1 MKHCKKGRKLG
12 RKRDQKKAL
21 LKTLAVNLILNEKIK
36 TTEAKA
42 KEVRPFIE
50 KLITKSR
57 ATEISKE
64 GDDKSVSTNNLS
76 IVKSLARCLPK
87 EARKKMIKEIGPRY
101 HNRAGGYTR
110 IVKLGPRKGDSAKMA
125 IIEFVK

>member
-12 RKRDQKKAL
+12 RTKDQKKAL
-21 LKTLAVNLILNEKIK
+21 LKTLASNLILKEKIK

-57 ATEISKE
+57 AT
-64 GDDKSVSTNNLS
+64 GATNKLLA
-76 IVKSLARCLPK
+76 VKHLAKYLPK
-87 EARKKMIKEIGPRY
+87 ESRKK
-101 HNRAGGYTR
+101 
-110 IVKLGPRKGDSAKMA
+110 
-125 IIEFVK
+125 